1 MTATPSPR
9 RAREAT
15 LTPAEILAELAQ
27 ILATGYLRLC
37 ADAARG
43 AAQSGARQQRSG
55 ATEGQNCAPA
65 GAGEGP

>member
-9 RAREAT
+9 RGREGT
-15 LTPAEILAELAQ
+15 LTQAEILAELAQ

-43 AAQSGARQQRSG
+43 AQSGARQQRSG
-55 ATEGQNCAPA
+55 ATEGQNCAPS

>member
-9 RAREAT
+9 RAREGS
-15 LTPAEILAELAQ
+15 LTQAQILAELAQ

-37 ADAARG
+37 ADADRGAQGG
-43 AAQSGARQQRSG
+43 AAQRRSG
-55 ATEGQNCAPA
+55 APGGQECASA

>member
-9 RAREAT
+9 RAREAS
-15 LTPAEILAELAQ
+15 LTQAQILAELAQ
-27 ILATGYLRLC
+27 VLATGYLRLC

-43 AAQSGARQQRSG
+43 AQSGARQQRSG
-55 ATEGQNCAPA
+55 ASEGQNCAPA